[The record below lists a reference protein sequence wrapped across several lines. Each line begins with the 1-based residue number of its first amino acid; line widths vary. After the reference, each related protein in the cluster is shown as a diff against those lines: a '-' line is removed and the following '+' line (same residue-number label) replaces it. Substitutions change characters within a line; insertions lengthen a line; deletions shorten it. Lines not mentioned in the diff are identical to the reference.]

1 MTHPIGNCL
10 SEHLLESKLHDNEF
24 IVGAYGYLSSKVK
37 VNSKEPVLM
46 GLGFI
51 AAKFID

>member
-10 SEHLLESKLHDNEF
+10 SEQLLESKLSESEF
-24 IVGAYGYLSSKVK
+24 IVGAYGYLSSKAK
-37 VNSKEPVLM
+37 KHSKEPVLM

-51 AAKFID
+51 VAKIIE